1 MDRLRREERADTG
14 DPAVGIHRK
23 RLSGEIVV
31 AVEDGE
37 AVVLAQ
43 GTHILVAVNVV
54 RGILDGVDDINQI
67 VHLLYVYNKV
77 VTSEN
82 TRNTRLTEL
91 YDLLH
96 TRMSMHK
103 DYFAGN
109 GLLTSTHEF
118 FVKLTDSL
126 MDSH

>member
-23 RLSGEIVV
+23 RLGGEIVV

-54 RGILDGVDDINQI
+54 RGILDGVDDTVVIQPRNE
-67 VHLLYVYNKV
+67 LLAQPAARSGTGCDRGSAGSRVRHGWPYNG
-77 VTSEN
+77 
-82 TRNTRLTEL
+82 RRLPP
-91 YDLLH
+91 
-96 TRMSMHK
+96 RS
-103 DYFAGN
+103 A
-109 GLLTSTHEF
+109 
-118 FVKLTDSL
+118 
-126 MDSH
+126 